1 MSHTKLKAFITPPQ
15 PGLYSFLSMS
25 RGSAPLLLCNPE
37 HTASRSGGKQTC
49 RSSNSRQLFLFL
61 RKSRQLVPSPSTGD
75 KTLTP
80 EVGKGELCGLKG
92 KAAGAEPG
100 GDRAR
105 TLTACEQQELHRLC
119 ETTHQASVRGQ
130 PLLQEL
136 PSSPSSRKEGHPAAA
151 PAANQPRAPRAPG
164 CCRH

>member
-25 RGSAPLLLCNPE
+25 HGSAPLLLCNPE

-49 RSSNSRQLFLFL
+49 RSSNSSIFEE
-61 RKSRQLVPSPSTGD
+61 KLVPSPSIGG

-92 KAAGAEPG
+92 KVAGAEPG

-105 TLTACEQQELHRLC
+105 THSDR
-119 ETTHQASVRGQ
+119 V
-130 PLLQEL
+130 
-136 PSSPSSRKEGHPAAA
+136 
-151 PAANQPRAPRAPG
+151 
-164 CCRH
+164 